1 MAKTGKRALVH
12 QVRAF
17 LHRRTASRAKDIW
30 KPFKPRSRLLHR
42 SLREVRF
49 VDKLAL
55 EEPEGGAISTEE
67 VAENLDVTRQA
78 VDLRRQKGQLVAWRT
93 SEKRRRFPLWQF
105 GSDGRPLAGL
115 SECIAATEL
124 DNEWNAMIF
133 FLSPAES
140 LGGLRPLDLLR
151 DGRVSQAVA
160 YAERYDRH
168 GA

>member
-1 MAKTGKRALVH
+1 VAKTGKRALVH

-78 VDLRRQKGQLVAWRT
+78 VDLRRQKGPSAVYG
-93 SEKRRRFPLWQF
+93 LWTAA
-105 GSDGRPLAGL
+105 GRSGEP
-115 SECIAATEL
+115 S
-124 DNEWNAMIF
+124 
-133 FLSPAES
+133 
-140 LGGLRPLDLLR
+140 GGLRR
-151 DGRVSQAVA
+151 AI
-160 YAERYDRH
+160 
-168 GA
+168 

>member
-1 MAKTGKRALVH
+1 M
-12 QVRAF
+12 
-17 LHRRTASRAKDIW
+17 
-30 KPFKPRSRLLHR
+30 
-42 SLREVRF
+42 RF

-93 SEKRRRFPLWQF
+93 SEKRWRFPVWQF
-105 GSDGRPLAGL
+105 GPDGRPLEGL
-115 SECIAATEL
+115 ADCIAATEL

-140 LGGLRPLDLLR
+140 LGGLRPLDLLP